1 MKTKQTR
8 FKVFVLM
15 FSFLTW
21 FMCTPSWAVVLGP
34 DVLGVDF
41 RFNNPGARANAMGG
55 AFIGLADDATA
66 AYTNPAGLTILT
78 QSEISVEY
86 KIGETTTKITDKV
99 GAQEFDDSF
108 SGISFLS
115 YVHPLEKT
123 SIAVFRHQF
132 LNQEANFVWR
142 EDSTNYTENSVKLD
156 AVTYGIAIGLKMTDT
171 FSLGISVNFD
181 QLDYFMKGRQYETVA
196 LSFPDPQWITTVN
209 DTTNAEHFTAS
220 LLWNPFGELNI
231 GLVYRM
237 GPKFETSFAGFEY
250 DTNYYH
256 LSSERE
262 QTLKIPDFFGIG
274 ISYRFLSNFTATL
287 DANFIEYS
295 DISDDFEDDQ
305 GSDSQYFEI
314 EDQVEIRVGVEY
326 ILDISETPVAVRA
339 GYYYRPDHLP
349 VYEGGPDPDF
359 SRIFNSDR
367 DEDDHIFSLGFG
379 AVFNN
384 FQIDVAGSAGD
395 FIQEFTTSIVYRFD

>member
-1 MKTKQTR
+1 MKTKR
-8 FKVFVLM
+8 VAFKVFVLIL
-15 FSFLTW
+15 FFLTGVV
-21 FMCTPSWAVVLGP
+21 CTPSRAVVLGP

-55 AFIGLADDATA
+55 AFIGMADDATA

-78 QSEISVEY
+78 QSECSIEY

-99 GAQEFDDSF
+99 GTQEFDDSF

-115 YVHPLEKT
+115 YVHPMEKT

-142 EDSTNYTENSVKLD
+142 EPGTNYTEISVKLD
-156 AVTYGIAIGLKMTDT
+156 AVTYGIGIGLKMTDT
-171 FSLGISVNFD
+171 FSLGIAVNFD
-181 QLDYFMKGRQYETVA
+181 QLDYFMKARQYESLAFPESFGTV
-196 LSFPDPQWITTVN
+196 S

-237 GPKFETSFAGFEY
+237 GPEFETSWVTYSY
-250 DTNYYH
+250 DTADLFYQ
-256 LSSERE
+256 LKAERE
-262 QTLKIPDFFGIG
+262 QTLKIPDVYGIG
-274 ISYRFLSNFTATL
+274 ISYRLLSNFTATL
-287 DANFIEYS
+287 DANYIEYS
-295 DISDDFEDDQ
+295 DISDDYIDGTSPDPIAK
-305 GSDSQYFEI
+305 YFEI
-314 EDQVEIRVGVEY
+314 EDQVEFRVGVEY
-326 ILDISETPVAVRA
+326 ILDIGETPVAVRA

-359 SRIFNSDR
+359 LRIFNSDR

-379 AVFNN
+379 AVFHN

-395 FIQEFTTSIVYRFD
+395 FIKEFTTSIVYRFD